1 MARLTIE
8 FFNSLDLSGD
18 VVHTQTVE
26 RLHAMWFGEVGPD
39 VNPGEFSARLIGT
52 VTPPASG
59 DIHLCLDQRRRQP
72 PVHRRRAG
80 A

>member
-26 RLHAMWFGEVGPD
+26 RLHAMWFGEV
-39 VNPGEFSARLIGT
+39 
-52 VTPPASG
+52 ASG
-59 DIHLCLDQRRRQP
+59 RQP
-72 PVHRRRAG
+72 RRVLGTPDRYGHTAG
-80 A
+80 VGRYTPLP